1 MHWSAW
7 RAAGRI
13 AALLPLVLG
22 SGAALAIVSALPL
35 GDRRLAVSRGLARA
49 LAERVL
55 RALHVDVQRVGPWP
69 TVPALYVANHLS
81 WLDILVLLVA
91 LPDARLVAKDEV
103 GRWPL
108 IGAFARAADT
118 IFVARAR
125 RASLPQTVQ
134 AIAARLDADTP
145 VLLFAE
151 GTTGDGSEVLPFR
164 SSLFDAA
171 VRTGRPVVP
180 IGLRLRARVGDR
192 AGARLLCWTGTMS
205 LLRHLPLV
213 AGTRRITSVL
223 RAGAPLSVERAS
235 AGDERRDRSRV
246 RKRLA
251 CRTERA
257 VRRLVIPRE
266 DGDPRN
272 APRVLRP

>member
-1 MHWSAW
+1 
-7 RAAGRI
+7 
-13 AALLPLVLG
+13 VLG
-22 SGAALAIVSALPL
+22 GGVALAAVHGWPL
-35 GDRRLAVSRGLARA
+35 GDRRLAVSRRLARA

-55 RALHVDVQRVGPWP
+55 RTLHVDVQRVGPWP

-125 RASLPQTVQ
+125 RTSLPQTVQ
-134 AIAARLDADTP
+134 AIATRLDAATP

-171 VRTGRPVVP
+171 ARTGRPVVP
-180 IGLRLRARVGDR
+180 IGLRLRAKVGDR
-192 AGARLLCWTGTMS
+192 VGARLLCWTGTMS

-213 AGTRRITSVL
+213 AGTRRITCIV
-223 RAGAPLSVERAS
+223 RAGAPLA
-235 AGDERRDRSRV
+235 AGPAPALEARVDRSRA

-251 CRTERA
+251 GAAERA
-257 VRRLVIPRE
+257 VRRLVIPRVVA
-266 DGDPRN
+266 DGDWRNDPR
-272 APRVLRP
+272 APRP